1 MDAPLTAGRRRAARS
16 IVTLRMYKSPERIR
30 MITNDAQTECKDP
43 TRRQNA
49 GNRRVLGR
57 THQGAGERCQAFRHV
72 MAALCSILLAT
83 SADVRAQAR
92 GPAADNERESAFVE
106 ALRQEDPAGAERYI
120 TLRDARAKAVGELER
135 AQQRYNAVG
144 PELRAVA
151 LPQLRQAQRTYAESS
166 LALLEFLDARDR
178 RLLENYQVEMSR
190 INKILEERARARDEF
205 QRLLRGN

>member
-1 MDAPLTAGRRRAARS
+1 
-16 IVTLRMYKSPERIR
+16 
-30 MITNDAQTECKDP
+30 
-43 TRRQNA
+43 
-49 GNRRVLGR
+49 
-57 THQGAGERCQAFRHV
+57 